1 MVYYQLQ
8 GNIKRKTHHEYVLKV
23 QKTYIQ
29 ERAIR
34 AGIETILHTE
44 SPKAGASVGD
54 DLCEKRMI

>member
-1 MVYYQLQ
+1 MVNYQLQ

-29 ERAIR
+29 ERTIR

-44 SPKAGASVGD
+44 SPKSGASVGD
-54 DLCEKRMI
+54 DLCEKRII